1 MGDLVASHE
10 SYRDLI
16 WNLFSV
22 PHRINFQWYQRP
34 IKKFITSLKLK
45 TWKMQWF
52 FLTSKIR
59 ETMENADFSKHVKNV
74 CKSIT
79 LKLQFDFVR
88 FVLRGMNRSG
98 NIFTRLESV
107 ADFSETRKCY

>member
-1 MGDLVASHE
+1 MVPATHQKIYNKFE
-10 SYRDLI
+10 TQ
-16 WNLFSV
+16 NLENAV
-22 PHRINFQWYQRP
+22 V
-34 IKKFITSLKLK
+34 
-45 TWKMQWF
+45 

-59 ETMENADFSKHVKNV
+59 ERMENADFSKHVKNV

-98 NIFTRLESV
+98 NIFTRLENA

>member
-1 MGDLVASHE
+1 
-10 SYRDLI
+10 
-16 WNLFSV
+16 
-22 PHRINFQWYQRP
+22 
-34 IKKFITSLKLK
+34 
-45 TWKMQWF
+45 
-52 FLTSKIR
+52 
-59 ETMENADFSKHVKNV
+59 MENADFSKHVKNV

-88 FVLRGMNRSG
+88 SILRGMNRSG

>member
-1 MGDLVASHE
+1 
-10 SYRDLI
+10 
-16 WNLFSV
+16 
-22 PHRINFQWYQRP
+22 
-34 IKKFITSLKLK
+34 
-45 TWKMQWF
+45 
-52 FLTSKIR
+52 
-59 ETMENADFSKHVKNV
+59 MENADFSKHVKNV

-98 NIFTRLESV
+98 NIFTKLENA